1 MTGLSRRLGDVP
13 VLECLP
19 AGAPARGLVIWIPPL
34 GGDKERY
41 ADRLEGLARRGFLA
55 VGIDPRRHGG
65 RADRPADALF
75 DQVMTSFRATMW
87 PILGGTVLD
96 AAEVIDAELAIHGL
110 GGPVLAGGV
119 SMGGDIAVALAG
131 IDPRVSRVAAVA
143 ATPDWTRPGMTR
155 IGRPDDVIDQGTSG
169 AGGQW
174 LRDHLEPLTHTD
186 RYCRDLEIR
195 LDVGGADTHV
205 PGEAAHRFAAALSR
219 GPRRPSIDVIDH
231 HGADHRQ
238 MCHDPRILE
247 GALSWLS
254 AEPLSDGVAA
264 PAR

>member
-1 MTGLSRRLGDVP
+1 MTGLSRRVGDVP

-41 ADRLEGLARRGFLA
+41 TDRLEELARRGFLA
-55 VGIDPRRHGG
+55 VGIDPRRHGE

-75 DQVMTSFRATMW
+75 DQVMTSYRATMW

-110 GGPVLAGGV
+110 GGAVLAGGV

-155 IGRPDDVIDQGTSG
+155 IGRPDDVIDQGRATT
-169 AGGQW
+169 GGQW

-186 RYCRDLEIR
+186 RYRRDLAIR
-195 LDVGGADTHV
+195 LDVGAADTHV
-205 PGEAAHRFAAALSR
+205 PGEAAHRFATMLSR

-231 HGADHRQ
+231 PGSDHRQ
-238 MCHDPRILE
+238 MCHDPQVLTA
-247 GALSWLS
+247 ALSWLVGPS
-254 AEPLSDGVAA
+254 RSGRTAA
-264 PAR
+264 TRE